1 MFPLLITVGYTFA
14 LFITVG
20 NGFPLA
26 ITLVNMFPLL
36 TTVGKNNV
44 SSFVQ
49 KKRSTCEMSS
59 MGHRTSQKK
68 RVPVLSTKSLVF
80 NTKVFFNI
88 KKEQSEAALH

>member
-1 MFPLLITVGYTFA
+1 
-14 LFITVG
+14 
-20 NGFPLA
+20 
-26 ITLVNMFPLL
+26 MFPLL

-59 MGHRTSQKK
+59 MGRSTCEMSSMKCTSQKK

-80 NTKVFFNI
+80 NMKVFFDI